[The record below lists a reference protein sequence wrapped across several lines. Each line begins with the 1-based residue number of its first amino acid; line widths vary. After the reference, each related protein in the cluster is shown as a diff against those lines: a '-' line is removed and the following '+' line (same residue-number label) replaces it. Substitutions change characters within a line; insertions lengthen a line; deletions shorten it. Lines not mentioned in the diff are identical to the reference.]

1 MKKNVTAV
9 FFFCC
14 LLMAVYGQ
22 VDKRSRKT
30 PQPQKSA
37 QQPAGKVKEEKK
49 YPSLLWE
56 ITGNGL
62 KQPSYL
68 FGTMHVSDKLAFHL
82 GDSFYNAIKSVE
94 MVALETNPEH
104 WQDDYSRSIFYRMPQ
119 RARGRMGVGSL
130 FGSAGDFS
138 SDYMQI
144 TTFAID
150 TYEEK
155 IKAALAVEPSMI
167 NGMLYRSYDGPQGDF
182 EEDTYLDMYI
192 FQVGRKLG
200 KKLNGVED
208 FRDS

>member
-1 MKKNVTAV
+1 
-9 FFFCC
+9 
-14 LLMAVYGQ
+14 
-22 VDKRSRKT
+22 
-30 PQPQKSA
+30 
-37 QQPAGKVKEEKK
+37 
-49 YPSLLWE
+49 
-56 ITGNGL
+56 
-62 KQPSYL
+62 
-68 FGTMHVSDKLAFHL
+68 
-82 GDSFYNAIKSVE
+82 
-94 MVALETNPEH
+94 
-104 WQDDYSRSIFYRMPQ
+104 
-119 RARGRMGVGSL
+119 MGVGSL

-208 FRDS
+208 FRDSEKLVMEAYRDMYRDQQKKRRSYDYEALMSNPKKSGRHLSPRRP